1 MSSLVSVSFTTGNTV
16 LYNHVESVASPDSS
30 ISARSLQRHILW
42 RHMSSSLHM
51 KFSFCSCSLFH
62 VRQRHSFQM
71 YVNATWIDVDSIA
84 IEVLVAF
91 YCHVDDDRTIAPPER
106 CWSQG
111 RARRYMDSVT
121 QIILCSTEAHLSNVY
136 ERHVNWCWLQCH
148 RCSCCVLLSHTWVD
162 VVMKDSPPFY
172 TQRTVKTLCK
182 LRFWSLGNSRKCLD
196 WVTQIG
202 LFYDD
207 AQLSD
212 VCICMYVCRS
222 RLVTRWSFAGL

>member
-1 MSSLVSVSFTTGNTV
+1 MDLVTQIDLCSTETQLSNVCKWDVNRCWQHCHRSTCCV
-16 LYNHVESVASPDSS
+16 LLS
-30 ISARSLQRHILW
+30 
-42 RHMSSSLHM
+42 
-51 KFSFCSCSLFH
+51 
-62 VRQRHSFQM
+62 
-71 YVNATWIDVDSIA
+71 
-84 IEVLVAF
+84 
-91 YCHVDDDRTIAPPER
+91 VDDDRTTAPPER

-172 TQRTVKTLCK
+172 TQRTVKALCK
-182 LRFWSLGNSRKCLD
+182 LRFWSLGSSSQCLD
-196 WVTQIG
+196 WVTQIV
-202 LFYDD
+202 LFHDD